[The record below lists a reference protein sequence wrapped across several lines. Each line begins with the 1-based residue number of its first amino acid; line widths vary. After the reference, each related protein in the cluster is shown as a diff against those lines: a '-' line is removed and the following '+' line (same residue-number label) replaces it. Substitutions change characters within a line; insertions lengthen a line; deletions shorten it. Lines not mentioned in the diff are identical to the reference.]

1 MNITTKF
8 VWAPLAITLLAFTSA
23 SEARKLFRWVDDQGK
38 VHYSDH
44 VPIEHSRSARSELN
58 DQGLEINRTEAAKT
72 EREIAR
78 EKELKRLRAE
88 QQRLIE
94 IQQASDRVLLRTFR
108 SEDDMLMARNGKL
121 TAIEGNIL
129 EIRSNIRRMKDKLA
143 DIQKTAAGLER
154 QGYPLSKNLLKYI
167 RNTRQQLKEN
177 YASIIRK
184 EQGKEQI
191 RQKFTSD
198 LKRFRSLKNLHTLDD
213 NLLTGPKKASLL
225 DTVVTCSDK
234 TACDLAWQKVET
246 YVRENATTR
255 LQMLSDSIIMTAA
268 PVQDTDISITASRI
282 PVKEQSG
289 AELFM
294 DLQCK
299 NSPRGKDS
307 CLTKEIKDIQAGF
320 RKFLTRKTPTNA
332 D

>member
-1 MNITTKF
+1 MNRTTKF
-8 VWAPLAITLLAFTSA
+8 VWIPLAITLLAFTSA

-38 VHYSDH
+38 VHYSDQ
-44 VPIEHSRSARSELN
+44 VPVEHSRSARSELN
-58 DQGLEINRTEAAKT
+58 DRGLEIDRTEAAKT

-129 EIRSNIRRMKDKLA
+129 VIRSNIRRMKDNLA

-154 QGYPLSKNLLKYI
+154 QGRPLSRYLLKDI
-167 RNTRQQLKEN
+167 KSTRQQLKES

-191 RQKFTSD
+191 RQQFSSD
-198 LKRFRSLKNLHTLDD
+198 LRRFRSLKNLHTLDD

-282 PVKEQSG
+282 PVKEQPG

-299 NSPRGKDS
+299 NSPRGKDL

-320 RKFLTRKTPTNA
+320 RKFLTSNPN
-332 D
+332 

>member
-1 MNITTKF
+1 MKF
-8 VWAPLAITLLAFTSA
+8 VWIPLAITLIAFTTV
-23 SEARKLFRWVDDQGK
+23 SEARKLFRWVDDQGN
-38 VHYSDH
+38 VHYSDQ
-44 VPIEHSRSARSELN
+44 VPAEHSRSARSEL
-58 DQGLEINRTEAAKT
+58 DDRGLEIERTEAAKT

-78 EKELKRLRAE
+78 EQELKRLRAE

-94 IQQASDRVLLRTFR
+94 KQQASDRVLLRTFR
-108 SEDDMLMARNGKL
+108 YEDDILMARNGKL

-129 EIRSNIRRMKDKLA
+129 VIRSNIRRMKDKLA
-143 DIQKTAAGLER
+143 NIQKTAAGLER
-154 QGYPLSKNLLKYI
+154 QGRPLSKNLLKDI
-167 RNTRQQLKEN
+167 ENTRQQLKES

-191 RQKFTSD
+191 RQKFASD
-198 LKRFRSLKNLHTLDD
+198 LERFRSLRNLKTSEADSLS
-213 NLLTGPKKASLL
+213 GPRKAALL
-225 DTVVTCSDK
+225 DTVVTCNDK
-234 TACDLAWQKVET
+234 MSCDIAWKKVET

-268 PVQDTDISITASRI
+268 PVQDNDISITASRI

-299 NSPRGKDS
+299 NSPRGKDF
-307 CLTKEIKDIQAGF
+307 CLTDEIRGIQSGF
-320 RKFLTRKTPTNA
+320 RKFMTGKTN
-332 D
+332 